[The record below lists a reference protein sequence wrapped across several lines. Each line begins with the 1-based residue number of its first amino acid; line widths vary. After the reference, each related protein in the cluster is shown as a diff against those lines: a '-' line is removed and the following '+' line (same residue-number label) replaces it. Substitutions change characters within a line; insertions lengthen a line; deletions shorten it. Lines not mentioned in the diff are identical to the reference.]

1 MPSAQRFDNI
11 LDAIGN
17 TPLVQLTR
25 MMSESPCEVY
35 AKLEFM
41 NPSGSIKDRV
51 ARHMILKAER
61 DGRIHPGDTIIENS
75 SGNMAMSLGLI
86 AIQRGYRLRVVVR
99 DTISKEKLGQLL
111 ALGVDVIK
119 ADTSLPPEAPDS
131 YNNITPRLAREMQH
145 CYFPD
150 QHNNRENNEAHYVTT
165 GPEIWDQMEGRIDY
179 LVAGIGTGGTIGGV
193 GRYLKEKDP
202 RIRVIAVDVEGSVYT
217 EFFRSKT
224 LVRPS
229 PYLLEGLGDEFI
241 IGCVDFTV
249 IDDIVQVSDREAFHY
264 ARALAQT
271 EGLLAGGSS
280 GAAVWAALNLAR
292 TLRQPARIVTI
303 FPDGASRYLSTVFS
317 DDWMREKGML

>member
-99 DTISKEKLGQLL
+99 ATRS
-111 ALGVDVIK
+111 
-119 ADTSLPPEAPDS
+119 
-131 YNNITPRLAREMQH
+131 ARR
-145 CYFPD
+145 
-150 QHNNRENNEAHYVTT
+150 N
-165 GPEIWDQMEGRIDY
+165 
-179 LVAGIGTGGTIGGV
+179 
-193 GRYLKEKDP
+193 
-202 RIRVIAVDVEGSVYT
+202 SVS
-217 EFFRSKT
+217 FWRS
-224 LVRPS
+224 V
-229 PYLLEGLGDEFI
+229 
-241 IGCVDFTV
+241 
-249 IDDIVQVSDREAFHY
+249 
-264 ARALAQT
+264 
-271 EGLLAGGSS
+271 
-280 GAAVWAALNLAR
+280 
-292 TLRQPARIVTI
+292 
-303 FPDGASRYLSTVFS
+303 
-317 DDWMREKGML
+317 